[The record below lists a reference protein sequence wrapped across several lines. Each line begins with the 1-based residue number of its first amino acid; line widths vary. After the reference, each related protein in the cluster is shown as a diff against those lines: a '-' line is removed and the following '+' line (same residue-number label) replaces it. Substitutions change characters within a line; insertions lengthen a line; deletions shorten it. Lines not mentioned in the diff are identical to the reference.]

1 MSYRV
6 VGVTNEACGDFLKVC
21 SCVCCYVLF
30 YLHHLTHPR
39 QSSSM
44 LRSECAVCG
53 KSFTRLASHLVRSF
67 ECESYYNSRTAH
79 NNDGP
84 VNATNE
90 QREGS
95 DDRIRRKN
103 RKSSSVREADD
114 EEAVANVNAGAVEDD
129 DL

>member
-1 MSYRV
+1 MS
-6 VGVTNEACGDFLKVC
+6 K
-21 SCVCCYVLF
+21 
-30 YLHHLTHPR
+30 
-39 QSSSM
+39 
-44 LRSECAVCG
+44 SECDVCG

-129 DL
+129 DFVMLDDDDEDVGRDAGDADDCNV